1 MNDQYVRNV
10 IEAALLAAG
19 RPLAADELVGLFDER
34 DGSAADEVRTAIAVL
49 QSDYETRGIELVE
62 VASGFRIQ
70 IRSAVAQPVSRL
82 WQERPTK
89 YSRALLET
97 LALVAYRQPITRG
110 EIEQIR
116 GVTVNPNIIKT
127 LLERSWIRVIGHRD
141 VPGRPELLGTTRD
154 FLDYFG
160 LQKLDDLPTL
170 AQLKELEDLR
180 VQLSLPGAEPAVES
194 TDPVAAETESSEA
207 SAAADAADAAD
218 SADED
223 ELEAAQADEPR
234 PQGLVARPAS
244 DDTDGCRLARHARSP
259 RAGGGRAARG
269 APAMPPSAASPRPHP
284 SGCKKSCPRR
294 VSARGARLSAGFGK
308 GACASMGSCRRSAR
322 SSASATASLSTGVWC
337 ACRRHPARDTCSCIT
352 ARPAL
357 RSICKKPRR
366 VRRSS
371 SAYRKR
377 GGAGSPFKGCRPWM
391 AASSS

>member
-34 DGSAADEVRTAIAVL
+34 DGSAADEVRTAIAAL
-49 QSDYETRGIELVE
+49 QSDYENRGIELVE

-180 VQLSLPGAEPAVES
+180 VQLSLPGAEPAVEAA
-194 TDPVAAETESSEA
+194 DPAAAETESSEA
-207 SAAADAADAAD
+207 SAAADAAD

-234 PQGLVARPAS
+234 PQGLVARPPS
-244 DDTDGCRLARHARSP
+244 DD
-259 RAGGGRAARG
+259 
-269 APAMPPSAASPRPHP
+269 
-284 SGCKKSCPRR
+284 
-294 VSARGARLSAGFGK
+294 
-308 GACASMGSCRRSAR
+308 
-322 SSASATASLSTGVWC
+322 
-337 ACRRHPARDTCSCIT
+337 RD
-352 ARPAL
+352 
-357 RSICKKPRR
+357 
-366 VRRSS
+366 
-371 SAYRKR
+371 
-377 GGAGSPFKGCRPWM
+377 
-391 AASSS
+391 